1 MKNRSRLL
9 TVLLYI
15 VVFAVAVVLISEVFF
30 RDDTVYVNYSTVCEQ
45 FRSENVRS
53 FEYDNGVLTL
63 ELRKPYQ
70 NEAYSVSHKLA
81 DLGLFYEDL
90 GTLIAEQQESGVL
103 QSYNYVP
110 MRQTPWYVRM
120 LPEMLL
126 SVIMIALVYMV
137 LVRNS
142 GGMMKFG
149 HANARV
155 GSGRDK
161 VMFSDVAGADEEK
174 AELQEIVDFLRDPA
188 KYRRIGARIPKGV
201 LLVGPPGTGKTL
213 LARAV
218 AGEAN
223 VQFLSISGSDFVELY
238 VGIGASRVRDLFEQ
252 AKRSAPAIIFID
264 EIDAVGRRRGA
275 GMGGGHDER
284 EQTLNQLLVE
294 MDGFGSNDGVI
305 VMAATNR
312 RDILDP
318 ALLRPGRFDRQIY
331 VNVPDVGGREAILRV
346 HARDKQLSDDVDLRT
361 VARATA
367 GFTGA
372 DLENLLNEAALISAR
387 KNLPVITMQTMEDAV
402 LKVIAGPEKR
412 SLVNIE
418 RDRRITAIHEAGHA
432 VAAYFLPTQE
442 PVHQITIVPRGNAL
456 GLTIS
461 LPDQDTLHTTRNEM
475 RDRIVVLLGGRVA
488 EQLEFD
494 DISTGASNDLQRATK
509 LAHDMIAKYGMNERI
524 GAVAYDDD
532 SEIFV
537 GRDYERTR
545 SYSEQTAAEIDAEVR
560 KTVDQAYAHCTQILT
575 EHHEKLQEI
584 AQWLLEHET
593 MSRSQF
599 EACRS
604 PRSRRACWPE
614 RRRPMEP
621 KKIKNPTGM
630 LIMHGTVIAVV
641 LYMAWQLVRSY
652 RAGGAEAPSLTT
664 LIVGL
669 VLLVGGCVVVGWLAV
684 RLFLQAKREEKALEQ
699 ETEQLHAAAAQE
711 NSEE

>member
-1 MKNRSRLL
+1 MTQQTKRPNLL
-9 TVLLYI
+9 PYLLVLLVLVGVYGFMNKPVEAEPSYAEVRELFESEQVSAFTVTDTTLRMKLREPIDGKTELKKDLFSVTLFYDDLGELIEQQKADGIIEDYDFTADHSINYVAMFAPYI
-15 VVFAVAVVLISEVFF
+15 LAVLGIFAIWYFLS
-30 RDDTVYVNYSTVCEQ
+30 
-45 FRSENVRS
+45 VRS
-53 FEYDNGVLTL
+53 AGGGGGD
-63 ELRKPYQ
+63 
-70 NEAYSVSHKLA
+70 
-81 DLGLFYEDL
+81 
-90 GTLIAEQQESGVL
+90 
-103 QSYNYVP
+103 
-110 MRQTPWYVRM
+110 RM
-120 LPEMLL
+120 
-126 SVIMIALVYMV
+126 A
-137 LVRNS
+137 
-142 GGMMKFG
+142 KFG
-149 HANARV
+149 TASFKTGGDNKRPTT
-155 GSGRDK
+155 
-161 VMFSDVAGADEEK
+161 FSDVAGADEEK
-174 AELQEIVDFLRDPA
+174 EELQEIVDFLKAPGKFIDL
-188 KYRRIGARIPKGV
+188 GARIPKGV

-432 VAAYFLPTQE
+432 VAAYFLSTQE

-560 KTVDQAYAHCTQILT
+560 KTVDQAYAHCTQTLT

-599 EACRS
+599 EACMQAL
-604 PRSRRACWPE
+604 PIPE
-614 RRRPMEP
+614 KQES
-621 KKIKNPTGM
+621 
-630 LIMHGTVIAVV
+630 L
-641 LYMAWQLVRSY
+641 L
-652 RAGGAEAPSLTT
+652 AGEEKTDGAE
-664 LIVGL
+664 
-669 VLLVGGCVVVGWLAV
+669 
-684 RLFLQAKREEKALEQ
+684 ED
-699 ETEQLHAAAAQE
+699 
-711 NSEE
+711 

>member
-45 FRSENVRS
+45 FHSENVRS

-223 VQFLSISGSDFVELY
+223 VQFLSISGSEFVELY

-599 EACRS
+599 EACMQAL
-604 PRSRRACWPE
+604 PIPE
-614 RRRPMEP
+614 KQES
-621 KKIKNPTGM
+621 
-630 LIMHGTVIAVV
+630 L
-641 LYMAWQLVRSY
+641 L
-652 RAGGAEAPSLTT
+652 AG
-664 LIVGL
+664 
-669 VLLVGGCVVVGWLAV
+669 
-684 RLFLQAKREEKALEQ
+684 EE
-699 ETEQLHAAAAQE
+699 
-711 NSEE
+711 

>member
-1 MKNRSRLL
+1 MTQQTKRPNLL
-9 TVLLYI
+9 PYLLVLLVLVGVYGFMNKPVEAEPSYAEVRELFESEQVSAFTVTDTTLRMKLREPIDGKTELKKDLFSVTLFYDDLGELIEQQKADGIIEDYDFTADHSINYVAMFAPYI
-15 VVFAVAVVLISEVFF
+15 LAVLGIFAIWYFLS
-30 RDDTVYVNYSTVCEQ
+30 
-45 FRSENVRS
+45 VRS
-53 FEYDNGVLTL
+53 AGGGGGD
-63 ELRKPYQ
+63 
-70 NEAYSVSHKLA
+70 
-81 DLGLFYEDL
+81 
-90 GTLIAEQQESGVL
+90 
-103 QSYNYVP
+103 
-110 MRQTPWYVRM
+110 RM
-120 LPEMLL
+120 
-126 SVIMIALVYMV
+126 A
-137 LVRNS
+137 
-142 GGMMKFG
+142 KFG
-149 HANARV
+149 TASFKTGGDNKRPTT
-155 GSGRDK
+155 
-161 VMFSDVAGADEEK
+161 FSDVAGADEEK
-174 AELQEIVDFLRDPA
+174 EELQEIVDFLKAPGKFIDL
-188 KYRRIGARIPKGV
+188 GARIPKGV

-432 VAAYFLPTQE
+432 VAAYFLSTQE

-599 EACRS
+599 EACMQAL
-604 PRSRRACWPE
+604 PIPE
-614 RRRPMEP
+614 KQES
-621 KKIKNPTGM
+621 
-630 LIMHGTVIAVV
+630 L
-641 LYMAWQLVRSY
+641 L
-652 RAGGAEAPSLTT
+652 AGEEKTDGAE
-664 LIVGL
+664 
-669 VLLVGGCVVVGWLAV
+669 
-684 RLFLQAKREEKALEQ
+684 ED
-699 ETEQLHAAAAQE
+699 
-711 NSEE
+711 